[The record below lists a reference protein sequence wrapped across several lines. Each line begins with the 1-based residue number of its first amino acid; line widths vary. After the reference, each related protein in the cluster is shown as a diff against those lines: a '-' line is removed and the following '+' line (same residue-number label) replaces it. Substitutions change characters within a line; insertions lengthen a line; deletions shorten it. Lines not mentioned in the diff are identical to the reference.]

1 MNTIIVY
8 YSRTGTTKEL
18 AEFLAKKLD
27 CRAIELIDLTN
38 RKGPLAYLLGGRD
51 AMQRKLT
58 QIEKVKE
65 DVFKYDLV
73 IIGTPVWGSNVTP
86 AVRTFLTQNP
96 VKKVAFFAT
105 AGGTNLGLTFHE
117 MEKLTATPKAT
128 LALTTT
134 EVNSNKFREKT
145 EEFIKKLI

>member
-1 MNTIIVY
+1 MKAIIVY
-8 YSRTGTTKEL
+8 YSRTGTTKEVG
-18 AEFLAKKLD
+18 EFLAKKLE
-27 CRAIELIDLTN
+27 CPAIELIDLTN
-38 RKGPLAYLLGGRD
+38 RKGPLAYIFGGRD

-105 AGGTNLGLTFHE
+105 AGGNNIGLTFHE
-117 MEKLTATPKAT
+117 MEKLTANPKAT
-128 LALTTT
+128 LALTTS
-134 EVNSNKFREKT
+134 EVKLGKYKERA
-145 EEFIKKLI
+145 EEFLKKL